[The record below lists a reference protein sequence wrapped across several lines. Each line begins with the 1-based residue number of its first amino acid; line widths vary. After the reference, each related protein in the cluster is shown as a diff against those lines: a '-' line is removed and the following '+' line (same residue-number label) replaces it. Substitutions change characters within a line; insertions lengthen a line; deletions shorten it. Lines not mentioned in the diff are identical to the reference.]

1 MKKTRPPRQ
10 KPPPGWTQKEISDL
24 ARYYDNLTEEEQ
36 VAEIEG
42 GLARNGQTVMVV
54 PTELVPEIRKLISR
68 RQTA

>member
-1 MKKTRPPRQ
+1 MKNPRTSRREQ
-10 KPPPGWTQKEISDL
+10 PPGWTKKEIREL
-24 ARYYDNLTEEEQ
+24 ANYYDNLTEEEQ

>member
-1 MKKTRPPRQ
+1 MKKTKAPKQ
-10 KPPPGWTQKEISDL
+10 KQPPGWTQKEISEL